1 MEEMYL
7 LLDDRFNLIEEVRK
21 KLLKICNSSEYPE
34 NLTSVNPYEVQECSQ
49 LILQIKRN
57 DKLRIIKENE
67 LMEIVFSLRSFD
79 PQQREYK
86 II

>member
-7 LLDDRFNLIEEVRK
+7 LLDDRFNLIEDVRK
-21 KLLKICNSSEYPE
+21 RLLKICNYSEYPE
-34 NLTSVNPYEVQECSQ
+34 NLSTVNPIEVQECSQ

-79 PQQREYK
+79 PQQRE
-86 II
+86 